1 MIRYTVQLVAVTLFA
16 IGLMW
21 FVSSGEAG
29 QSSVSAE
36 PVYWAD
42 TTYIDTE
49 SPESDSENEPSPR
62 EKREDFLR
70 QVKRLPQTAFNIRN
84 HYMEEIESE
93 ELIKAGIQGMLSNL
107 DRFSVLMEK
116 KSYDRLM
123 ESTHGKYEG
132 LGMQIDSREDRIVV
146 VTPIEGT
153 PAYRKGLRA
162 GDIIMEIDGEDTEGM
177 STSDGADLM
186 RGPAGTTVELTIKR
200 KGLADLLEFELERAV
215 IELKSVPY
223 YGIIPGTDIG
233 YVRLSRFAEE
243 TSHELREAVTALNEQ
258 DVSGLVFDLRSNG
271 GGLLDQA
278 KETAELFLD
287 QGREIVYTK
296 GRFEG
301 SERHFYAE
309 KPPLY
314 PDKPLVILV
323 NEGTASASE
332 IVSGSVQDWDRGL
345 IMGQT
350 TYGKGLVQRIFPI
363 SNDHSMALK
372 LTTARYFVPSGR
384 CIQKPE
390 KQVKHGSDAEKELLA
405 QQEEEEG
412 DSIAVSDKEVFY
424 TNGGRIVYGGG
435 GIVPDI
441 ELDAETYEPI
451 EINLERQSMFFDFAI
466 QYVADHP
473 EVKPDLQI
481 TEEIIEEFREFVDG
495 KDFDYKTSLQVS
507 VEKLR
512 ETVDEDGTMDAFE
525 GTLDSL
531 KALVELEK
539 DDDFDASLDYI
550 TTSLKREIVSAIAGQ
565 RGVYEEVILHTDK
578 TIQKAIGI
586 LQSPEEYTRLMT
598 EGIDPKAELN

>member
-1 MIRYTVQLVAVTLFA
+1 MIRYTVQLLAVTLFA

-29 QSSVSAE
+29 QSLVSAE

-42 TTYIDTE
+42 TTFIETE
-49 SPESDSENEPSPR
+49 PSDAGTENDPSPR

-70 QVKRLPQTAFNIRN
+70 EVKRLPQAAFNIRN
-84 HYMEEIESE
+84 HYMEEIDAE
-93 ELIKAGIQGMLSNL
+93 ELIKAGIEGMLTNL

-116 KSYDRLM
+116 KSYDQLM

-132 LGMQIDSREDRIVV
+132 LGMQIDSRDERIVI

-162 GDIIMEIDGEDTEGM
+162 GDVIMEIDGEDTQGM

-186 RGPAGTTVELTIKR
+186 RGPAGTSVKLKIKR
-200 KGLADLLEFELERAV
+200 AGLADLLEFELERAV

-243 TSHELREAVTALNEQ
+243 TSHELREAIAALNEQ
-258 DVSGLVFDLRSNG
+258 NVSGLVFDLRSNG

-278 KETAELFLD
+278 TETAELFLE

-309 KPPLY
+309 RPPLY
-314 PDKPLVILV
+314 PEKPLVVLV

-384 CIQKPE
+384 CIQKPD
-390 KQVKHGSDAEKELLA
+390 KQVKRGSAAERELGA
-405 QQEEEEG
+405 QHEAEDE
-412 DSIAVSDKEVFY
+412 DSLVVADKEIFY

-441 ELDAETYEPI
+441 ELEAEMYEPI
-451 EINLERQSMFFDFAI
+451 EINLERQSMFFDYAI

-473 EVKPDLQI
+473 EVKPNV
-481 TEEIIEEFREFVDG
+481 EINQEIMKGFREFVEQ
-495 KDFDYKTSLQVS
+495 KDFDYKTSLQVA

-512 ETVDEDGTMDAFE
+512 ETVEKEGTLDAFE

-531 KALVELEK
+531 EALVELEK
-539 DDDFDASLDYI
+539 ADDFDASLDYI
-550 TTSLKREIVSAIAGQ
+550 STALKREIVSAIAGQ
-565 RGVYEEVILHTDK
+565 RGVYEQVILRTDK
-578 TIQKAIGI
+578 TIQEAIEI
-586 LQSPEEYTRLMT
+586 LQSPDEYARLMS
-598 EGIDPKAELN
+598 EGVVPKAELN